1 MIKKST
7 LILLLAAIALGAA
20 VYYFDWKRGQKEAER
35 TAEDASKPAFS
46 LPAGSEI
53 VSMVVSRPQV
63 AGEAPVHVEK
73 QNGTWQITQPIQS
86 QADQHIV
93 GSIAEAIAGA
103 HIESNEPG
111 TPDRLRAYGLDPPAI
126 LVTFKLQN
134 GAEHSLKIGNKDYAN
149 TYVYGLVDNA
159 KDAALLPGSVRTQT
173 DLSLDFFR
181 DHDALHFSSGDI
193 RTVSVKNPAGQWEAK
208 KDKDDW
214 VFAKPVTG
222 VAADGTDITSLLNA
236 VSGAKVTAIV
246 SDSADN
252 LGKYGLATPAIRFTA
267 TEAGG
272 KAATLLVGKKEGQ
285 DYYAKD
291 ASRATIVKINDTLY
305 EKLAQNYTELR
316 DKRLVHAGQND
327 FNRVELQNE
336 FVKVIITPK
345 SENEWTAE
353 APPELKGKA
362 VATWKILTPIT
373 TARAQEIVDH
383 PNGEI
388 LAKLAKPLVQMTLT
402 QKDGKTL
409 AVSITAAVDDSVY
422 VRTSTSP
429 AVYKL
434 SKSILNDLNAKQFEF

>member
-7 LILLLAAIALGAA
+7 LFLLLGAIALGAA
-20 VYYFDWKRGQKEAER
+20 VYYFDWKRGQKEEEKSAAE
-35 TAEDASKPAFS
+35 ASKPAFS

-53 VSMVVSRPQV
+53 VSMVVSRPQMT
-63 AGEAPVHVEK
+63 GEAPVHVEK
-73 QNGTWQITQPIQS
+73 QNGTWQITQPIHS

-103 HIESNEPG
+103 HIEANEPG
-111 TPDRLRAYGLDPPAI
+111 TPERLKVYGLDPPAI
-126 LVTFKLQN
+126 SVTFKLQN
-134 GAEHSLKIGNKDYAN
+134 GAEHTLKIGNKDYAN
-149 TYVYGLVDNA
+149 TYVYGLIDNA
-159 KDAALLPGSVRTQT
+159 KDAALLPGSLRTQT

-214 VFAKPVTG
+214 VFAKPIAG

-252 LGKYGLATPAIRFTA
+252 LGKYGLASPSITFTA
-267 TEAGG
+267 TDAGG
-272 KAATLLVGKKEGQ
+272 KPATLFVGKKEGQ

-291 ASRATIVKINDTLY
+291 SSRPTIVKINEALY
-305 EKLAQNYTELR
+305 KKLTQKYTDLR
-316 DKRLVHAGQND
+316 DKRLIHAGQND

-336 FVKVIITPK
+336 FVKVIIAQK

-353 APPELKGKA
+353 APPELKGKP

-383 PNGEI
+383 PSGEI

-409 AVSITAAVDDSVY
+409 VVSITAASGDFVDA
-422 VRTSTSP
+422 RTNSSP
-429 AVYKL
+429 LVYKL
-434 SKSILNDLNAKQFEF
+434 SKNILNDLNSKQYEY